1 METQPSPPL
10 FAVMIVSVLT
20 SGARVCLLGLLLR
33 TLIPVEHD
41 SLNHG
46 HILAM
51 VVMAMVSQA
60 FISNHRKLV
69 KALSLITTLALL
81 CPLSRAIA
89 PFGSLELLQQ
99 LPFLAA
105 LQTCHQIAFWQ
116 LLSLDSPSK
125 KTS

>member
-69 KALSLITTLALL
+69 KTLSLITTLALL
-81 CPLSRAIA
+81 CPLSRAIT
-89 PFGSLELLQQ
+89 PFGSLELLIFFVKNITQN
-99 LPFLAA
+99 FRLAFKQVDSA
-105 LQTCHQIAFWQ
+105 LA
-116 LLSLDSPSK
+116 
-125 KTS
+125 